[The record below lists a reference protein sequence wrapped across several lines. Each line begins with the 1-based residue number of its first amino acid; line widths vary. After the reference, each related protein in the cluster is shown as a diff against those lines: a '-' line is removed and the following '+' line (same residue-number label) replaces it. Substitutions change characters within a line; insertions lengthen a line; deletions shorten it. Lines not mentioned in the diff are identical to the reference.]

1 MDYHLVSVP
10 GTSNL
15 RQVKAEF
22 ILNLPRALKQTTVI
36 VVDVLLSLVAT
47 WLAFSIRIDGFHS
60 PTGNEWIPYWF
71 GPLLALPIF
80 IHYGLYR
87 AIFRYTDLAAIK
99 QIVKGTAVYAVV
111 YTGLLVVFHITPL
124 PRSLGLTQPLIL
136 CAFIISSR
144 LFARFW
150 LLSGSVDPRLRIL
163 RRRLLI
169 AGSGQSAIQLASAL
183 QNSPEYLQ
191 LGFISHDQSLIGRNM
206 IGHRVFAVENL
217 KATIQNYEVS
227 DLVLAL
233 EPGEEQTRKEIIR
246 QCEGMPVHIQT
257 ASFNLG
263 GQHASIKELDIDD
276 LLGREHVPPNV
287 ELLNKRT
294 HAKTVLVT
302 GAGGSIGSEL
312 CRQILAARPTQL
324 VLLENN
330 EYGLYAIHHELTQMV
345 NSFYPGVALTPVLG
359 DVRDEARLREVFT
372 ATQPETIYHAAAYKH
387 VPLVELNPFE
397 GVRNNFIGTRCCAKV
412 AAETGVAD
420 FVLISTDKAVRP
432 TNIMGASKRLAEL
445 ALQALAN
452 KPEIATRFS
461 MVRFGNV
468 LGSSGSVVPLF
479 RDQIAKGGPV
489 TITHAEVTR
498 YFMTIPEAAQL
509 VIQAGAMAEGG
520 EVFVLDMGEPI
531 RIIDLAHRMIKLAGY
546 SVRDAATSNGDIE
559 IRVTGL
565 RPGEKLYEEL
575 LIGNNP
581 KQTEHPRIMKANEQW
596 ISDDEVERVSDNFKS
611 IMQHRDIPAL
621 KDMLL
626 RLVDG
631 YQPEQETF
639 DVLFQNSQKSLQN
652 DAKVE

>member
-1 MDYHLVSVP
+1 MNSQ
-10 GTSNL
+10 
-15 RQVKAEF
+15 QV
-22 ILNLPRALKQTTVI
+22 ISLPRMLKQGI
-36 VVDVLLSLVAT
+36 VMSIDITMSLVAT

-60 PTGNEWIPYWF
+60 PSGNEWIPYWF

-111 YTGLLVVFHITPL
+111 YTVLLVVFHINPL

-150 LLSGSVDPRLRIL
+150 LLSGAIDPRLRIL

-169 AGSGQSAIQLASAL
+169 AGSGQSAVQLSSAL
-183 QNSPEYLQ
+183 QNSPEYVQ
-191 LGFISHDQSLIGRNM
+191 LGFVSDDQTLLGRNM
-206 IGHRVFAVENL
+206 MGHRVFGVNQL
-217 KATIQNYEVS
+217 KSIIQNYEVS

-233 EPGEEQTRKEIIR
+233 ETGQEQTRKDIIS
-246 QCEGMPVHIQT
+246 QCEGLPVHIQT
-257 ASFNLG
+257 ASLTLG

-287 ELLNKRT
+287 ELLNKRN
-294 HAKTVLVT
+294 HNKVVLVT

-312 CRQILAARPTQL
+312 CRQVLAARPIKL
-324 VLLENN
+324 ILLENN
-330 EYGLYAIHHELTQMV
+330 EYALYAIHHELSQMV
-345 NSFYPGVALTPVLG
+345 ASFYPGVVLTPVLG
-359 DVRDEARLREVFT
+359 DVRDENRLREVFSH
-372 ATQPETIYHAAAYKH
+372 TQPETIYHAAAYKH

-397 GVRNNFIGTRCCAKV
+397 GVRNNFVGTRCCAKV
-412 AAETGVAD
+412 AAEVGVSD

-445 ALQALAN
+445 ALQALAH
-452 KPEIATRFS
+452 KPGMTTRFS

-479 RDQIAKGGPV
+479 RDQIAKRGPV

-531 RIIDLAHRMIKLAGY
+531 RIIDLAKRMIKLAGY
-546 SVRDAATSNGDIE
+546 SVKDEQTPNGDIE
-559 IRVTGL
+559 IKITGL

-581 KQTEHPRIMKANEQW
+581 KPTEHPRIMKANESW
-596 ISDDEVERVSDNFKS
+596 LDDESVELETARFKQ
-611 IMQHRDIPAL
+611 IMSERDIPAL
-621 KDMLL
+621 KTLL
-626 RLVDG
+626 LKLVDG
-631 YQPEQETF
+631 YQPEQESF
-639 DVLFQNSQKSLQN
+639 DVLTDNGQKSPEHDL
-652 DAKVE
+652 KIKP